1 MFEVLGLD
9 PVAESVYRVMLLHN
23 LDGIA
28 AIAQRLHI
36 SPDQVYAALDN
47 LSALALV
54 RKSTGA
60 DGTFHVVSPQLG
72 LQALLAQQQ
81 AELAQQQQRVEASRA
96 AIANL
101 VSEHASLRLDIM
113 RDEIERLEG
122 TDQVRDRLRQ
132 LTEEVKEEILTF
144 APGGPQTAENM
155 KASQPLNKKTLDRGV
170 RMRTL
175 YLDSIR
181 NSRETVE
188 YAEWLTQQGGE
199 VRTVPSLPTRMIIVD
214 RTSAVVSID
223 STDSSRG
230 ATILT
235 GNGTIMALYTLFE
248 ITWAMGVPLGKEL
261 QRNEHG
267 LTAQEGMTLQLL
279 SQGFTD
285 EGIAKRLGVSSRTSR
300 RIASDL
306 MERLQARSRF
316 EAGVNAVRNG
326 WLRLSP

>member
-1 MFEVLGLD
+1 
-9 PVAESVYRVMLLHN
+9 MLLHN
-23 LDGIA
+23 QDGIA

-36 SPDQVYAALDN
+36 SPDQVHTALDT
-47 LSALALV
+47 LSSLALV
-54 RKSTGA
+54 RKSTDV
-60 DGTFHVVSPQLG
+60 DGTFYAVRPQLG
-72 LQALLAQQQ
+72 LQDLLAQKQ
-81 AELAQQQQRVEASRA
+81 AELAQQQERVEASRA
-96 AIANL
+96 AVSRL
-101 VSEHASLRLDIM
+101 VFEYASQDH
-113 RDEIERLEG
+113 IERLEG
-122 TDQVRDRLRQ
+122 TDQVRERLLQ
-132 LTEEVKEEILTF
+132 FTEEVKEEIVTF

-214 RTSAVVSID
+214 RASAVVSID

-235 GNGTIMALYTLFE
+235 ANGTIMALYALFE
-248 ITWAMGVPLGKEL
+248 ITWAMGQPLGNEF

-279 SQGFTD
+279 SRGLTD
-285 EGIAKRLGVSSRTSR
+285 ERIAERLGVSSRTSR
-300 RIASDL
+300 RIAADL
-306 MERLQARSRF
+306 MDRLQARSRF
-316 EAGVNAVRNG
+316 EAGVNAVRNN
-326 WLRLSP
+326 WLPLRP